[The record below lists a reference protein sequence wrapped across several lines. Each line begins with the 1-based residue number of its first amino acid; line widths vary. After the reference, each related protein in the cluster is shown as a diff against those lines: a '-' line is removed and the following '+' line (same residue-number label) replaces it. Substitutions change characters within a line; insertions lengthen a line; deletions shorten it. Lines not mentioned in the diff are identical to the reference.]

1 MVTLLDYGNEGLEL
15 ELDGINA
22 TILSPQYLKGLADE
36 QKAFEEAVRHPIQS
50 SPLREIIQPGDRVAV
65 VIPDI
70 TRPLPNDRLLPWLFH
85 ELHQIPK
92 ENFTIITGTG
102 THRGHTPEEL
112 ETMLGKEI
120 VENYRVVDHKGDE
133 PTGLAYA
140 GESKFGYAVY
150 FNDHYVKAD
159 RRIIMGFIEPHFMA
173 GFSGGYKAVFPGIA
187 NKDTIMQYHN
197 AHVIGDARSTWGNLD
212 NNPTQEQIYA
222 NGSLLP
228 IDFCINLAQNR
239 NREITK
245 FFCGDTTAAFHEG
258 CAFVKE
264 TAMIACPK
272 PFPIVI
278 TTNSGYPLDQN
289 LYQAVKGMSA
299 AAQIVEDDGLIITAA
314 KCNDGFPNHGNF
326 KKLLFEY
333 DSPSA
338 FLAAIKTPGFLLCD
352 QWQVQLLAIIL
363 EKARVALFSELD
375 PDEVV
380 RSHLIPIPNLADALN
395 RELNRIGRNTPVAI
409 LPEGPQTIPYLQP
422 ASSPA

>member
-1 MVTLLDYGNEGLEL
+1 MVTLLDYGNEGLEI

-22 TILSPQYLKGLADE
+22 TILTPRYLKGLPDE
-36 QKAFEEAVRHPIQS
+36 RKAFVDAVRHPIQS
-50 SPLREIIQPGDRVAV
+50 SPLREIIQTGDRVAV

-85 ELHQIPK
+85 ELNHLPK

-102 THRGHTPEEL
+102 THRGHTTEEL

-120 VENYRVVDHKGDE
+120 AENYRVVDHKGDD
-133 PTGLAYA
+133 PANLAYA
-140 GESKFGYAVY
+140 GESKFGYSVY

-187 NKDTIMQYHN
+187 NRDTIIQYHN
-197 AHVIGDARSTWGNLD
+197 ASVIGDPRSTWGNLD
-212 NNPTQEQIYA
+212 NNPTQEQICA

-239 NREITK
+239 NREITR
-245 FFCGDTTAAFHEG
+245 FFCGETMAAFHEG

-264 TAMIACPK
+264 TAMIACPT

-299 AAQIVEDDGLIITAA
+299 AAQIVEDDGLILTAA
-314 KCNDGFPNHGNF
+314 KCNDGFPEHGNF
-326 KKLLFEY
+326 KKLLFDY
-333 DSPSA
+333 DTPSA
-338 FLAAIKTPGFLLCD
+338 FLAAINTPGFLLCD

-363 EKARVALFSELD
+363 ERVRVALFSELD
-375 PDEVV
+375 PREVE
-380 RSHLIPIPNLADALN
+380 RSHLIPIPSLKDALDQ
-395 RELNRIGRNTPVAI
+395 ELKKIGRHAPVAI

-422 ASSPA
+422 SSTLA

>member
-1 MVTLLDYGNEGLEL
+1 
-15 ELDGINA
+15 
-22 TILSPQYLKGLADE
+22 
-36 QKAFEEAVRHPIQS
+36 
-50 SPLREIIQPGDRVAV
+50 
-65 VIPDI
+65 
-70 TRPLPNDRLLPWLFH
+70 
-85 ELHQIPK
+85 
-92 ENFTIITGTG
+92 
-102 THRGHTPEEL
+102 
-112 ETMLGKEI
+112 
-120 VENYRVVDHKGDE
+120 
-133 PTGLAYA
+133 
-140 GESKFGYAVY
+140 
-150 FNDHYVKAD
+150 
-159 RRIIMGFIEPHFMA
+159 MGFIEPHFMA

-197 AHVIGDARSTWGNLD
+197 ANVIGDARSTWGNLD
-212 NNPTQEQIYA
+212 NNPTQEQIFA

-228 IDFCINLAQNR
+228 IDFCVNLAQNR
-239 NREITK
+239 HREITK

-258 CAFVKE
+258 CAFVKD

-363 EKARVALFSELD
+363 EKARVALFSDLA
-375 PDEVV
+375 PDEVE

-395 RELNRIGRNTPVAI
+395 GELNRLGRDTPVAI

-422 ASSPA
+422 ASSPV